1 MTMQRSTFT
10 SPVDDLE
17 LATYEWDVADPRGV
31 VQVAHGLAEHSAR
44 YDRFARALNDAGYTV
59 RATDHRGHGASI
71 AGTPGDFGAPGL
83 EALIADVAAY
93 GARGRGEL
101 PLFLFA

>member
-1 MTMQRSTFT
+1 MPMQRSPFP

-17 LATYEWDVADPRGV
+17 LATYEWDVAAPRGV

-59 RATDHRGHGASI
+59 RASDHRGHGASI
-71 AGTPGDFGAPGL
+71 AAARGDFGAAGF
-83 EALIADVAAY
+83 EALITDMAAY
-93 GARGRGEL
+93 GASLRGG
-101 PLFLFA
+101 

>member
-1 MTMQRSTFT
+1 MTMQRSTFR

-44 YDRFARALNDAGYTV
+44 YDRFAHALNDAGYTV
-59 RATDHRGHGASI
+59 CAATCRCSSSP
-71 AGTPGDFGAPGL
+71 TRWAP
-83 EALIADVAAY
+83 
-93 GARGRGEL
+93 L
-101 PLFLFA
+101 PHSR